1 MPVSNRPFDSD
12 CAGGNNAHVVRPR
25 IQRMSLRPREP
36 ASNAAAPG
44 GGAGIFHLNPAGS
57 DRRVRGRKLAL
68 ALALAP

>member
-1 MPVSNRPFDSD
+1 
-12 CAGGNNAHVVRPR
+12 
-25 IQRMSLRPREP
+25 MSLRPREP